1 MHDWDLLL
9 TDSRIA
15 TLCGDAAD
23 YGVISAD
30 SIAISDG
37 RIAWIGTESER
48 PDVSVESQRSLNG
61 NWITPALID
70 CHTHLDAQIMW
81 DPWMAPA
88 TTNGI
93 GTVVFGN
100 CGCGFAPCA
109 KEDRNFLI
117 ELM

>member
-1 MHDWDLLL
+1 M
-9 TDSRIA
+9 R
-15 TLCGDAAD
+15 
-23 YGVISAD
+23 
-30 SIAISDG
+30 
-37 RIAWIGTESER
+37 R
-48 PDVSVESQRSLNG
+48 
-61 NWITPALID
+61 ID

-100 CGCGFAPCA
+100 CGCGFAPCV